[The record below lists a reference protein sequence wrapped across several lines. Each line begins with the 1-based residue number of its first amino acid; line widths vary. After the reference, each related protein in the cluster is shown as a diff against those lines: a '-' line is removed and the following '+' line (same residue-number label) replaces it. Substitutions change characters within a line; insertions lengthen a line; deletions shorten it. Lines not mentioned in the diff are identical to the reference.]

1 MATLLLRTLSKI
13 CGGVFFAKLVSG
25 YHTSL
30 HYRFFMNFTE
40 TILNVYESNTS
51 YFKSLSET
59 KESKHGQKE
68 WYKKIA
74 SVTKRFNAVA
84 LSEKFNG
91 ELTETKS

>member
-59 KESKHGQKE
+59 KESRHGQKE
-68 WYKKIA
+68 
-74 SVTKRFNAVA
+74 
-84 LSEKFNG
+84 
-91 ELTETKS
+91 